1 MDLTWI
7 NVADTAVKIGF
18 GALIT
23 AVSGYLVL
31 VKTQN
36 HETKKEEK
44 IHFYKLQDEKKVK
57 YVEFLSQSQEL
68 KQSYLYTAC
77 SRNSED
83 YKKYLRAYNEIQII
97 SEDAIRVAANNLVS
111 AVSDSIFLNKDLQK
125 ETLERSI
132 FHLANEKIGL
142 FQKIAQAEV
151 TKVYKKT

>member
-18 GALIT
+18 GAVIS

-31 VKTQN
+31 AKTQN
-36 HETKKEEK
+36 YETRKEEK
-44 IHFYKLQDEKKVK
+44 IHFYKLRDEKKEK
-57 YVEFLSQSQEL
+57 YIEFLSQSQEL
-68 KQSYLYTAC
+68 KQSYLNIDCT
-77 SRNSED
+77 RDSED

-97 SEDAIRVAANNLVS
+97 SNDAIRVAASNLVS
-111 AVSDSIFLNKDLQK
+111 AVSDSIFLNKNLQDSS
-125 ETLERSI
+125 LESNV
-132 FHLANEKIGL
+132 FKVVNERVGL

>member
-23 AVSGYLVL
+23 AISGYLVL
-31 VKTQN
+31 VKTQSY
-36 HETKKEEK
+36 ETRKEEK
-44 IHFYKLQDEKKVK
+44 IHFYKLQDEKKGK

-68 KQSYLYTAC
+68 KQTYLNIDC
-77 SRNSED
+77 SRDSED
-83 YKKYLRAYNEIQII
+83 YKKYLRAYNDIQII
-97 SEDAIRVAANNLVS
+97 SEDAIRIAANNLVS
-111 AVSDSIFLNKDLQK
+111 AVSDCIFLNKNLQSS
-125 ETLERSI
+125 TLENST
-132 FHLANEKIGL
+132 FQLANEKIGL